1 MGIEITAV
9 RRSPSNDLDGTIT
22 RVAWRNDTT
31 GATGT
36 ATLATVVTF
45 ISKNE
50 MTVYVGAGR
59 ARDRVVVVR
68 PRRGKPFVRT
78 RAGSQWTDAL
88 LTLPT
93 F

>member
-50 MTVYVGAGR
+50 IIVYVGTG
-59 ARDRVVVVR
+59 RDRVIVVR